1 MNLANGITLGRIV
14 LIPVLVLLFFRERS
28 GTAFWSACLYALASS
43 TDLLDGYIARRYN
56 MVTTLGKLLDPIADK
71 ILVTTGLFLLVDD
84 HLLPVALAILIV
96 ARELAVSG
104 LRAIA
109 SADGIIIPAESLGKA
124 KMVFQTISLTI
135 LIWNQRL
142 LFVPGLKNPVN
153 SHSIGMFLFWI
164 SLILTLVSGA
174 WYFRWYL
181 RLSGVSD
188 SREREKE

>member
-14 LIPVLVLLFFRERS
+14 LIPILVLLFFREHS
-28 GTAFWSACLYALASS
+28 GTAFWSACLYVVASS
-43 TDLLDGYIARRYN
+43 TDLLDGYVARRYN

-71 ILVTTGLFLLVDD
+71 ILVTTGLFLLVDN

-135 LIWNQRL
+135 LIWNQRSL
-142 LFVPGLKNPVN
+142 SIPGIKNPVN
-153 SHSIGMFLFWI
+153 IHSLGMFFFWI
-164 SLILTLVSGA
+164 SLILTLVSGV

-181 RLSGVSD
+181 RLSGVS
-188 SREREKE
+188 SSGSEEKE

>member
-14 LIPVLVLLFFRERS
+14 LIPILVLLFFRERS
-28 GTAFWSACLYALASS
+28 GTAFWSACLYVVASS
-43 TDLLDGYIARRYN
+43 TDLLDGYVARRYN

-71 ILVTTGLFLLVDD
+71 ILVTTGLFLLVDN

-135 LIWNQRL
+135 LIWNQRSL
-142 LFVPGLKNPVN
+142 SIPGIKNPVN
-153 SHSIGMFLFWI
+153 IHSLGMFFFWI
-164 SLILTLVSGA
+164 SLILTLVSGV

-181 RLSGVSD
+181 RLSGVS
-188 SREREKE
+188 SSGSEEKE